1 MVKLDNACSEI
12 LEAVARSQENHNSQ
26 SKVSNGPSERQHP
39 NISVEESAVC
49 GRTTPLASPIGSPG
63 SPGSPKT
70 VTRNS
75 LLSSEARK
83 AASVSPKALAKK
95 FRDRFKLKT
104 WLYILFAVVSAL
116 LVLDSTIQHASSTAS
131 CGDRR

>member
-12 LEAVARSQENHNSQ
+12 LEAVARSQEHNSQ

-39 NISVEESAVC
+39 NISVEESTIA

-63 SPGSPKT
+63 STGSPKA

-83 AASVSPKALAKK
+83 AVSVSPKAIVKN

-116 LVLDSTIQHASSTAS
+116 LAYVSFVQPQPLQS
-131 CGDRR
+131 